1 MIRNAIFSPNRAYR
15 YYLERVWNSALP
27 VLAIIGLNPST
38 ADETQDDPTI
48 RRCIAFAKQDGY
60 GAVVMLNL
68 FAYRSTDPKRL
79 PEVYDPIGPHNNNM
93 LRRHTDGRDVLLAW
107 GTRGGLYARDYA
119 VVGLLQGK
127 ALLCLGKT
135 KDGHPKHPLYLK
147 SDTSMQPWEGI
158 VPCDT

>member
-1 MIRNAIFSPNRAYR
+1 MIRNAIFSPDRTYR

-38 ADETQDDPTI
+38 ADETEDDPTI
-48 RRCIAFAKQDGY
+48 RRCISFAQRDGY
-60 GAVVMLNL
+60 GAIVMLNL
-68 FAYRSTDPKRL
+68 FAYRSTDPKQL
-79 PEVYDPIGPHNNNM
+79 SKVDDPIGPNNDGV
-93 LRRHTDGRDVLLAW
+93 LRRHTEGRFVVLAW

-119 VVGLLQGK
+119 VIGLLHSR

-147 SDTSMQPWEGI
+147 SDTSMQPWEGRK
-158 VPCDT
+158 PCDT